1 MFTAISPLVR
11 RGSKVLLASGTATCI
26 GITGHKHI
34 TSTECSPVV
43 YNNSSDIKISKS
55 NVGNFE
61 LVFPTMEALLRASR
75 LITCA
80 ATMAVDYQ
88 INNSI
93 MKQYSY
99 ISEVYSWIFPDN
111 NNTISEEKLSK
122 QTELEEKIAVL
133 QKDLDRIQNEYTKS
147 PTNKDEKYTGSA
159 DIKEH
164 TKSKSQQKEEMMK
177 IANQIA
183 EEELDSN
190 IDTNVL
196 HERNAQRL
204 LQLFRAN
211 QGVYIKVGQ
220 HLANLDL
227 LIPEEYI
234 HTLSSLFDDAPV
246 SSFQDVCQVVK
257 EELGAHPNQLFSDF
271 SETPLASASLAQVHT
286 ATCKQT
292 GKKLAIKIQ
301 HKGLKETSN
310 GDLFAC
316 STVVGIAE
324 QLFEQFNFGWICEE
338 LTPQLPKELDFTNE
352 GRNAEAASSHLE
364 STGLDCVIPKILWPF
379 TSERVLTMEFE
390 EGFKATDVESIDKA
404 GICRRDVAK
413 LISSVFNSQIFGSSF
428 VHCDPHEAN
437 VLLREHPTKKGM
449 PQIVLVD
456 HGLYKRLDKDFTDA
470 YARLW
475 KGIVVAN
482 IPEIKSAC
490 EQLGVHEMYPLLS
503 SMLTSR
509 PFDEVVERSQSGSFD
524 ASNGGGDKHVI
535 RGYAQRYIKEIID
548 MLDIVPRQMLLIFKM
563 NDCLR
568 HVDMALGSPVNNL
581 VVAGRYASARVY
593 ESDKQSGGGFISLL
607 RSWMSYIN
615 VILRI
620 NMYEIGTRL
629 YINN

>member
-34 TSTECSPVV
+34 TSTECSPVA
-43 YNNSSDIKISKS
+43 YNNNSSDIQIKSKF
-55 NVGNFE
+55 GNNID

-80 ATMAVDYQ
+80 ATMAADYQ
-88 INNSI
+88 MNSI
-93 MKQYSY
+93 IKQHSY
-99 ISEVYSWIFPDN
+99 ISEVYSWIFPN
-111 NNTISEEKLSK
+111 NKSKEKLSK
-122 QTELEEKIAVL
+122 QTALEDKIAAL

-147 PTNKDEKYTGSA
+147 PTNRDEKYTGSA

-164 TKSKSQQKEEMMK
+164 TKSKSQQKKEMMD
-177 IANQIA
+177 IANQLAIA
-183 EEELDSN
+183 EDELDSS

-204 LQLFRAN
+204 LQLFRSN

-234 HTLSSLFDDAPV
+234 QTLSSLFDDAPV

-257 EELGAHPNQLFSDF
+257 EELGAHPTELFDDF

-286 ATCKQT
+286 AICKQT

-301 HKGLKETSN
+301 HKGLKETSK

-324 QLFEQFNFGWICEE
+324 QLFEDFNFGWICEE

-352 GRNAEAASSHLE
+352 GKNAETAATHLE
-364 STGLDCVIPKILWPF
+364 STGLDCVIPRVLWPL
-379 TSERVLTMEFE
+379 TSERVLSMEFE
-390 EGFKATDVESIDKA
+390 EGFKATDVVSIDKA

-437 VLLREHPTKKGM
+437 VLLREHPTKKGK

-456 HGLYKRLDKDFTDA
+456 HGLYKSLDKDFTEA

-509 PFDEVVERSQSGSFD
+509 PFDEVVERSQSGKFD
-524 ASNGGGDKHVI
+524 ASTNGGGDKHVI

-568 HVDMALGSPVNNL
+568 HVDMALGSPINNL
-581 VVAGRYASARVY
+581 VVAGKYASARVY
-593 ESDKQSGGGFISLL
+593 ESDKQSGGGFIFLL

-615 VILRI
+615 VLLRI